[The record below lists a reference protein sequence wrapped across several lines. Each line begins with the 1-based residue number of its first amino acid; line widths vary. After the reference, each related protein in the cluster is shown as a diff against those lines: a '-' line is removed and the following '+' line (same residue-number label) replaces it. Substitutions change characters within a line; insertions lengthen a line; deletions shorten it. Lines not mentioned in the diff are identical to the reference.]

1 MEFTVSR
8 MLHYHGGVNAA
19 HICSIGSAGEEW
31 AAFYITGV
39 TACLDGS
46 IDITA
51 QFLGCEDAA
60 TGGILS
66 SSFGQ
71 GGGQIHICTVKPC
84 IEFPN
89 EERGAE
95 VLHATLLRLWEAEGF
110 KADYLIDGAQSLIK
124 KWKSAL
130 GKDKPGKRPAA
141 RRAPGKGA
149 AAKSAG
155 KTPTARK
162 GRGEEEPGEKKEKK
176 KEKTLGEITAAQKEK
191 LKARLKDIRK
201 KHHSVGDSAEED
213 AELVRSGSDGY
224 GDDFAEDESS
234 GYAPTEPLDTG
245 AMMKDPPAGRRSK
258 DHTGRRDQIVPYK
271 DTKGGTTKTLS
282 DQLALRALAISRA
295 RGDADKK
302 RRKKR
307 SGESLIGALR
317 KALGRTT
324 EEEEGQELQEKKEKA
339 EEVGEWSDSEL
350 QRLLWRQLGSGGIGG
365 GRELEFRARSPD
377 EETISGEARE
387 CFSTPDRPYQIS
399 DGTGRAGGLAR
410 GEEGDGRSESGVLLS
425 PAHKECLQL
434 PPERTERDVH
444 VGVCHRPLEKRR
456 RGEGGGRFISKIYSD
471 PPELTG
477 PGVDSGTSHGVVPP
491 GGCISSYLQY
501 GPRHPPPYKTD
512 GEGTRKGQLPLD
524 GLARKRPCSW
534 KGRLVIQRRR
544 RQQRQERKGRSE
556 RKRKGQRMAEPR
568 QRQQRVGKDTGQG
581 RRRQVTALE
590 QVPLATAVERTSLR
604 LKDTSIADILMS
616 CSTLGGAGCA
626 LAWWLAN
633 AEEAGNEWG
642 NVKLLEGVFNPYVWR
657 RARRSRQALPLSV
670 GGFSTVLQVFQSAS
684 LETIREKEFVQAH
697 AKQAWTLVGCF
708 TCNALAGS
716 PGPFPKGGWTK
727 AEQRLVSAV
736 ERSVD
741 RLMCHGQD
749 TEISPSLIEKEL
761 KGKRVNYQGEETC
774 TCHSLTLEQV
784 TAALPPAEHGG
795 SIELTRFLSESSVA
809 FLQQPSKSIVED
821 TGQELPKLQG
831 KIHIDGS
838 DVDSIAQEL
847 VTRGVCRWIPLE
859 NVVRFRGELVLN
871 GLFGV
876 EKPGLLPSGKPPL
889 RLIMNL
895 VPSNAIIKDFPGLVR
910 HLPQITSWMSVVMDE
925 GEELR
930 VWQSDMSNAFY
941 LFSLPYNWSPL
952 LAFNI
957 IRNGATLG
965 LPDHQQFALACA
977 VLPMGWCNSVS
988 LMQEASE
995 NILLWGNLDPRSQ
1008 IVRGTLYRS
1017 G

>member
-1 MEFTVSR
+1 MHRVPQRRTWGRGASRYAAASLGGGRLQGRLLDRRCAEPYQEVEIRPWQRQARKKAGRSPSPWERSCCQECGENTNSAQRKRRRRAWREEGKEEGKDAGRNHRGAKGKAQSKIERHQEEASLSGRFSRGGCRAGQIRLGWIWRRLCGGREFRLCTNRAIGHRSYDEGPSGWPTLEGPYR
-8 MLHYHGGVNAA
+8 KTGSDSPIQGHKRWHYEDLER
-19 HICSIGSAGEEW
+19 SAGPTC
-31 AAFYITGV
+31 AGYQPSARR
-39 TACLDGS
+39 CR
-46 IDITA
+46 
-51 QFLGCEDAA
+51 Q
-60 TGGILS
+60 
-66 SSFGQ
+66 
-71 GGGQIHICTVKPC
+71 
-84 IEFPN
+84 
-89 EERGAE
+89 
-95 VLHATLLRLWEAEGF
+95 EAEEEAIWGVL
-110 KADYLIDGAQSLIK
+110 DRGPQEGA
-124 KWKSAL
+124 
-130 GKDKPGKRPAA
+130 
-141 RRAPGKGA
+141 
-149 AAKSAG
+149 
-155 KTPTARK
+155 
-162 GRGEEEPGEKKEKK
+162 GENH
-176 KEKTLGEITAAQKEK
+176 
-191 LKARLKDIRK
+191 R
-201 KHHSVGDSAEED
+201 
-213 AELVRSGSDGY
+213 
-224 GDDFAEDESS
+224 
-234 GYAPTEPLDTG
+234 
-245 AMMKDPPAGRRSK
+245 
-258 DHTGRRDQIVPYK
+258 
-271 DTKGGTTKTLS
+271 
-282 DQLALRALAISRA
+282 
-295 RGDADKK
+295 
-302 RRKKR
+302 
-307 SGESLIGALR
+307 
-317 KALGRTT
+317 

-444 VGVCHRPLEKRR
+444 VGVCHRPLKKRR

-952 LAFNI
+952 LEFNI

-965 LPDHQQFALACA
+965 LPDHQQFALA
-977 VLPMGWCNSVS
+977 
-988 LMQEASE
+988 
-995 NILLWGNLDPRSQ
+995 
-1008 IVRGTLYRS
+1008 
-1017 G
+1017 